1 MGNGSAEREDNG
13 RLSISVNAL
22 QGPAAPEEQTG
33 VDRPTNSREKA
44 PYDIL
49 QAAAFVIAK
58 ATREQPTLTGNARAP
73 SVVLKIRCD
82 S

>member
-1 MGNGSAEREDNG
+1 MPGRRLPVDGEVAFVGNGSAEREDNG

-49 QAAAFVIAK
+49 QHLSSQ
-58 ATREQPTLTGNARAP
+58 RPQDNNLP
-73 SVVLKIRCD
+73 
-82 S
+82 